1 MQPKKRTMINDLNL
15 LEADCLSATPQHFKL
30 FLIALHPM
38 QLVNYF
44 FLARLKQAFFWLA
57 LMLWQRLKGT
67 SPKVTDR

>member
-1 MQPKKRTMINDLNL
+1 MINDLNL

-44 FLARLKQAFFWLA
+44 FFVRLNQDVFWAGLNVVA
-57 LMLWQRLKGT
+57 VSQRHGPKSNT
-67 SPKVTDR
+67 SLNEK